1 MEYSHQNET
10 EGEEREEFNED
21 GNEEGQ
27 NEEEMNFEDENEN
40 NGGNEQEYENIE
52 ERDSLKKTM
61 TQNIGDDVIQIAE
74 HPNNIYYNEENFCDY
89 KP

>member
-1 MEYSHQNET
+1 
-10 EGEEREEFNED
+10 
-21 GNEEGQ
+21 
-27 NEEEMNFEDENEN
+27 MNFEDEN
-40 NGGNEQEYENIE
+40 NGDNEQEFENMEGQIE

-74 HPNNIYYNEENFCDY
+74 HPINVFYDKDNFCDY